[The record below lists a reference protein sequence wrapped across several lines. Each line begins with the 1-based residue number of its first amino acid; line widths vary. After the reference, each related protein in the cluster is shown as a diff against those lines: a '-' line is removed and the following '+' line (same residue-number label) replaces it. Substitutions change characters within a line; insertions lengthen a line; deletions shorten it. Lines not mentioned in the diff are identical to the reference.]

1 MREHVKLLAILNL
14 AYGGLVALCGVM
26 ALLFLGGMSAF
37 LRTAD
42 KSANAAPAASVLAA
56 IGTFVF
62 FLMLALSL
70 PSLFAGWG
78 LLNYREWA
86 RILTLVLSA
95 LHLVSFPIGTLLG
108 IYGFYV
114 LLNDQT
120 RPLFHEAA
128 AAGTPVP

>member
-26 ALLFLGGMSAF
+26 ALLFLGGIAGF
-37 LRTAD
+37 LRNMNTASD
-42 KSANAAPAASVLAA
+42 AAPAASLLVA
-56 IGTFVF
+56 IGTFAF

-70 PSLFAGWG
+70 PNLFAGWG

-95 LHLVSFPIGTLLG
+95 LHLVSFPIGTILG

-114 LLNDQT
+114 LLNQQT
-120 RPLFHEAA
+120 RPLFHEAP
-128 AAGTPVP
+128 AAGTPVL